1 MRWWKLP
8 HLPYQG
14 EYKSLKTSNSNE
26 PVDEYDIVSLSK
38 RLNISLDDMKEMS
51 FVSLMNTLISSV
63 ESKETTQTATQEDI
77 ERYFG

>member
-1 MRWWKLP
+1 MP

-63 ESKETTQTATQEDI
+63 ENKDTTENATQEDI

>member
-1 MRWWKLP
+1 
-8 HLPYQG
+8 
-14 EYKSLKTSNSNE
+14 
-26 PVDEYDIVSLSK
+26 
-38 RLNISLDDMKEMS
+38 MKEMS

>member
-1 MRWWKLP
+1 MP

-14 EYKSLKTSNSNE
+14 EYKYLKASNNNE

-38 RLNISLDDMKEMS
+38 RLNISLDDMREMS

-63 ESKETTQTATQEDI
+63 ENKDTTQEATQEDI
-77 ERYFG
+77 EKYFG